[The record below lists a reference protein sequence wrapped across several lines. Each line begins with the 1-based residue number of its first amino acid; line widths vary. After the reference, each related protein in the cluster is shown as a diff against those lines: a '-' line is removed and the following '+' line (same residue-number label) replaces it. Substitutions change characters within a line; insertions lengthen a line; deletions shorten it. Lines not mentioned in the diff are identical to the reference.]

1 MFDLNWIAW
10 IVVSI
15 SSLLIGISKTGI
27 MGVGILAIP
36 LMASVLPARASVGVM
51 LPMLIFADLFAAA
64 YYRHHTHWRS
74 LVRIIPW
81 ALLGVFLGCLAL
93 GKVNDQQLRPIIG
106 GIVVV
111 ILGLNWWRERNRE
124 EDAPVPT
131 YWWFAAILGLF
142 AGITTMMANAAG
154 PIMVIYLLAMRLPK
168 TEFVGTSAWYFFIMN
183 WLKVP
188 FSASLGLINAE
199 SLTFNLTLC
208 PLIAVGAGA
217 GILILKWIPQKA
229 FSRIVQFLAAVA
241 GLQLLLSPVISMF
254 TAG

>member
-15 SSLLIGISKTGI
+15 SSLLVGISKTGV

-51 LPMLIFADLFAAA
+51 LPMLIFADVFAAA
-64 YYRHHTHWRS
+64 YYRHHAHWRS

-81 ALLGVFLGCLAL
+81 ALLGVVFGYLAL
-93 GKVNDQQLRPIIG
+93 GKVNDRQLRPLIG
-106 GIVVV
+106 GIVMV
-111 ILGLNWWRERNRE
+111 ILGLNWWRERNRG

-154 PIMVIYLLAMRLPK
+154 PIMVIYLVAMRLPK

-188 FSASLGLINAE
+188 FSANLGLINAE
-199 SLTFNLTLC
+199 SLRFNLMLF
-208 PLIAVGAGA
+208 PLIAVGAVA
-217 GILILKWIPQKA
+217 GILILKRIPQKVFTA
-229 FSRIVQFLAAVA
+229 FVQFLAALA
-241 GLQLLLSPVISMF
+241 GLHLLFSPLIIMF